1 MKLFGQFFR
10 CSLIS
15 GVLLAFL
22 VGCASPIT
30 GIDNNVEIRRTTDGI
45 PHIKAETWQGLGYGY
60 GYVQAEDALCTLA
73 EAFVTYDGKRS
84 YYWGA
89 EGRPDHNSTFGQ
101 SKNLEL
107 DIFFK
112 GLVDQTLVSRYRRAQ
127 SAEIQELVT
136 GFTAGYNRYLDS
148 LGAEHSAYSCG
159 DKDWVRAITT
169 DDVYRRMY
177 AAGLAAGYARF
188 IPQIVNAQPPV
199 NKKTNRQLTSQP
211 FGNRAALAQQFANK
225 IGDQPDIGSNALA
238 FGEEVTGEKQGVL
251 FGNPHWYWGG
261 PDRFYQA
268 HLMIPGKLNVAGV
281 SFLGVP
287 VINIGF
293 NDNVAWSHTVS
304 AARRYGFF
312 ELALSEVDPTVY
324 KIDDRTIAMKRK
336 PVEIEVRDKTGQIH
350 TIKHTLYE
358 SEYGPIV
365 NFGEAAPPLNWQA
378 NRALTIR
385 DINANNFHMFDHYL
399 RWGQAA
405 SLDEFVAIQKE
416 TRAVPWVNTIAIG
429 RNDGR
434 AWYGDIGAVPYV
446 TDELRQRCAG
456 ENAAMFAH
464 LDEFAPLLDGSRS
477 DCNWQTDDNLHIGVM
492 PVERMPELFSKRY
505 VANMNHS
512 YWLTQPDTPIENID
526 LIFGGENHA
535 QSLRTQ
541 MGHLLANS
549 VAKQNWNHAAELNQV
564 LQKDVLDARSYAAVR
579 FKDELLKGVCENS
592 EVTVKRDILTGKVFE
607 TPQDV
612 NIKTA
617 CLTLA
622 QWNNGAEAED
632 RGSLI
637 WDAWWYRLRRIP
649 ASELY
654 RVPFSHSKPLSTPAQ
669 PNGQEP
675 NVAEALGAAVLWMQ
689 SQGLSLGASRGT
701 ALFTKTAGQKIA
713 LFGGCGWAGY
723 FTVSCDQDGY
733 EMTDKSLGNSYLQLV
748 NFNADGVEAYTLLA
762 HGQNESALNGGSSG
776 SDSIKRYANK
786 QWLRMP
792 FTDNE
797 INSDPKVRRYE
808 LKIID

>member
-1 MKLFGQFFR
+1 MKLLGQFFR

-22 VGCASPIT
+22 VGCTSRPAGGGS
-30 GIDNNVEIRRTTDGI
+30 DVEIRRTTDGI
-45 PHIKAETWQGLGYGY
+45 PHIKANTWQGLGYGY

-89 EGRPDHNSTFGQ
+89 EGRPYHNSTFGQ

-112 GLVDQTLVSRYRRAQ
+112 GLVDQ
-127 SAEIQELVT
+127 ELVT
-136 GFTAGYNRYLDS
+136 QYRHAQSKEVQKLVMGFTAGYNHYLDS
-148 LGAEHSAYSCG
+148 LGAEHSAYSCEG
-159 DKDWVRAITT
+159 KNWLRPITT
-169 DDVYRRMY
+169 DDMYRRMY

-188 IPQIVNAQPPV
+188 IPQIVNARPPV
-199 NKKTNRQLTSQP
+199 NQKSSTQRTSQLLN
-211 FGNRAALAQQFANK
+211 NRAALAQQFKNK

-268 HLMIPGKLNVAGV
+268 HLTIPGELNVAGV

-293 NDNVAWSHTVS
+293 NNNVAWSHTVS
-304 AARRYGFF
+304 AARRYGLF
-312 ELALSEVDPTVY
+312 ELTLSDADPTAY
-324 KIDDRTIAMKRK
+324 KVDDQTIAMKRK
-336 PVEIEVRDKTGQIH
+336 PIEIEVRDETGQIH
-350 TIKHTLYE
+350 TVKHTLYE

-365 NFGEAAPPLNWQA
+365 DFGEAAPPLNWQA
-378 NRALTIR
+378 NRALAIR

-434 AWYGDIGAVPYV
+434 TWYGDIGAVPYV

-456 ENAAMFAH
+456 KNAVMFAR

-477 DCNWQTDDNLHIGVM
+477 DCHWQTDDNLHIGVM
-492 PVERMPELFSKRY
+492 PVERMPGLFSKRY
-505 VANMNHS
+505 VANMNNS
-512 YWLTQPDTPIENID
+512 YWLSQPDAPIEDID

-541 MGHLLANS
+541 MGHLLANN
-549 VAKQNWNHAAELNQV
+549 VAKQDWNHAVELNQV
-564 LQKDVLDARSYAAVR
+564 LQKNMLDARSYAAVR
-579 FKDELLKGVCENS
+579 FKDELLKEVCGKTQVQ
-592 EVTVKRDILTGKVFE
+592 VTHDILTGKVFE

-612 NIKTA
+612 NIKPA
-617 CLTLA
+617 CSTLA
-622 QWNNGAEAED
+622 QWNNRAEAED

-637 WDAWWYRLRRIP
+637 WDAWWYRLLRIP

-654 RVPFSHSKPLSTPAQ
+654 RVPFSPSKPLSTPAQ
-669 PNGQEP
+669 PNGQDP
-675 NVAEALGAAVLWMQ
+675 NVAEALGAAVLWMH
-689 SQGLSLGASRGT
+689 SKGMDLDEARGKV
-701 ALFTKTAGQKIA
+701 LFAKVEGQEVE
-713 LFGGCGWAGY
+713 LFGGCGWGGY
-723 FTVSCDQDGY
+723 FTVSCDKDGY
-733 EMTDKSLGNSYLQLV
+733 EMTDRSLGNSYLQLV
-748 NFNADGVEAYTLLA
+748 NFNADGVDAYTLLA
-762 HGQNESALNGGSSG
+762 HGQDERALNGDPGG
-776 SDSIKRYANK
+776 EPVKRYANK

-792 FTDNE
+792 FIDDE
-797 INSDPKVRRYE
+797 INKDPKLKRYK
-808 LKIID
+808 LKITE